1 MTPVREQWDDLIRD
15 WTRVLSTE
23 NKSPK
28 TIDIYTYAV
37 RQYLHWAQEHDRLT
51 PPERVS
57 RNDVRDFTGHMVT
70 TRSAGTAANRYGGL
84 QQFYRFLV
92 IEDIIERS
100 PFEGTSPPFRPEVPV
115 DVLTLDQ
122 LRALLAQAAG
132 KDFVS
137 RRDTAIIRLLVDT
150 GGRLSELAGL
160 GVGDVELDADVVHV
174 LGKGRRPRAL
184 PVGQN
189 TALAVSRYLRLR
201 GQQRHASL
209 PNLWLAEKNRGAL
222 GANGIRLMLRRRG
235 KALDPPIRSL
245 HAHQFRHTAAHQ
257 WLSAGGSE
265 SDLMR
270 IMGWKSPQMLR
281 RYGASLADERAR
293 DAHRR
298 LGLGDQL

>member
-1 MTPVREQWDDLIRD
+1 MTPVREQWDDLVRD
-15 WTRVLSTE
+15 WTRVLRTE
-23 NKSPK
+23 NKSSK
-28 TIDIYTYAV
+28 TIDIYCYAV
-37 RQYLHWAQEHDRLT
+37 RQYLLWAEEHDRLT
-51 PPERVS
+51 PVEQVT
-57 RNDVRDFTGHMVT
+57 RNDVRDFVGYMIT

-84 QQFYRFLV
+84 QQFFRFLV
-92 IEDIIERS
+92 IEDILNRS

-115 DVLTLDQ
+115 DVLGLEQ
-122 LRALLAQAAG
+122 LRALLDQSGG

-137 RRDTAIIRLLVDT
+137 RRDNAIVRLLVDT

-160 GVGDVELDADVVHV
+160 LVSDVELDADVVHV

-184 PVGQN
+184 PIGQN
-189 TALAVSRYLRLR
+189 TALALSRYLRLR
-201 GQQRHASL
+201 NQQRHAPL

-222 GANGIRLMLRRRG
+222 GPNGIRLMLRRRG

-257 WLSAGGSE
+257 WLHAGGSE

-270 IMGWKSPQMLR
+270 LMGWRSPQMLR